1 MSDFEND
8 FENLD
13 DQEVVEEA
21 AVEETAEVVVAAE
34 APAAEHAGPV
44 EDDFF
49 TESAVPETAAMDPAK
64 VVTLRTSASNRD
76 TYVEVGDESLPLVD
90 IVGKSGIRFNGEYQG
105 WLNGAQISLGDKVA
119 PGSTVSLIGSV
130 KGG

>member
-1 MSDFEND
+1 MSADFEND

-13 DQEVVEEA
+13 DQNV
-21 AVEETAEVVVAAE
+21 VEETAEVEAEVVE
-34 APAAEHAGPV
+34 VPAGPV

-49 TESAVPETAAMDPAK
+49 AESAVPEAAQLDPAK

-76 TYVEVGDESLPLVD
+76 TYVEVGEESLPLVD
-90 IVGKSGIRFNGEYQG
+90 IVSKSGIRFNGEYQG
-105 WLNGAQISLGDKVA
+105 WLNGAQISLGDRVA

>member
-13 DQEVVEEA
+13 EQEVVEEA
-21 AVEETAEVVVAAE
+21 AVEAE
-34 APAAEHAGPV
+34 AAPAEFTPEPAGPV

-76 TYVEVGDESLPLVD
+76 TYVEVGEESLPLVD

>member
-21 AVEETAEVVVAAE
+21 AVEEPAEVAVEE
-34 APAAEHAGPV
+34 APAVPAGPV

-76 TYVEVGDESLPLVD
+76 TYVEVGEESLPLVD
-90 IVGKSGIRFNGEYQG
+90 IVSKSGIRFNGEYQG